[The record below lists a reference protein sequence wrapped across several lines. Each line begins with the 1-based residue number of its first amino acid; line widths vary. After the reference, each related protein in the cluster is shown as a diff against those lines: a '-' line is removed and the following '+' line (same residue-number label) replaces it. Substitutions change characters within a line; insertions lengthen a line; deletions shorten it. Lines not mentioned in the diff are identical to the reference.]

1 MKTSEEMAEIKSD
14 SEELL
19 PKLWEKMSDVL
30 ERREKKGDKMEKLME
45 CTGKLVDTVQKMAEA
60 IEEKDKKKGEKR
72 ETNLL
77 TKPKL
82 LPIWGGEEY
91 ELYAGEVHHWNKVST
106 DSEYS
111 KYHDLREVL
120 KKKKGLEKV
129 MDTIVS
135 RTEADNNKTVRRIMK
150 LLEEKF
156 GKTYAEKVMDF
167 MGEMDRL
174 KNGGEGETEEHR
186 WGMFRILLSEFKIL
200 KLHDGGNGDKRNV

>member
-1 MKTSEEMAEIKSD
+1 M
-14 SEELL
+14 L
-19 PKLWEKMSDVL
+19 
-30 ERREKKGDKMEKLME
+30 
-45 CTGKLVDTVQKMAEA
+45 
-60 IEEKDKKKGEKR
+60 IE
-72 ETNLL
+72 
-77 TKPKL
+77 PKL

-135 RTEADNNKTVRRIMK
+135 RTEADNNKTVKRIME

-156 GKTYAEKVMDF
+156 GKTYAEKVMDV

-174 KNGGEGETEEHR
+174 KNGGEGETEEQR
-186 WGMFRILLSEFKIL
+186 WEMFRKVLSEFKRL
-200 KLHDGGNGDKRNV
+200 KLREHTDYMMAVMVIKGMFEGDRIMEGEKRKFLGVMEDEKR